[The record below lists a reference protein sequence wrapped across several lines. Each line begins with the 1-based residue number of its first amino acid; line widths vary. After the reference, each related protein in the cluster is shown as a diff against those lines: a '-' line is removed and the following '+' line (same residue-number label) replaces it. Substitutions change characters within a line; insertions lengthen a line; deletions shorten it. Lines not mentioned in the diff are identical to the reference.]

1 MSAKGDKRSLRDS
14 GATQYSLASVMI
26 DPTCFCDDQ
35 AQTGLARHRRTTAPA
50 VDRCDELRIQIAA
63 ALVGGFGMQKLLTS
77 DQFVAGIV
85 ATLALKKRTHFRLSD
100 TELDRRFQEAYEE
113 LVGAEKQYGVQ
124 LNFSFYVDPFH
135 GDSVC
140 LRDTLHAAKEKELI
154 AYNNQTLRTFDVKP
168 SAARA
173 EGYLARNL
181 LPRDFFDSLV
191 DRHFPPD

>member
-1 MSAKGDKRSLRDS
+1 VTTRSTEVQQGIGAPLRRQWIRREEWRILIDADS
-14 GATQYSLASVMI
+14 TR
-26 DPTCFCDDQ
+26 
-35 AQTGLARHRRTTAPA
+35 GL
-50 VDRCDELRIQIAA
+50 
-63 ALVGGFGMQKLLTS
+63 GMQKLLTS

-85 ATLALKKRTHFRLSD
+85 AMLALKERKHFRLSD

-113 LVGAEKQYGVQ
+113 LVGVEKQYGVQ

-154 AYNNQTLRTFDVKP
+154 AYNNPTLRTFDVKL
-168 SAARA
+168 SQVRA
-173 EGYLARNL
+173 EGYLARNP
-181 LPRDFFDSLV
+181 LPRDFFDRLV

>member
-1 MSAKGDKRSLRDS
+1 VLCVKALS
-14 GATQYSLASVMI
+14 
-26 DPTCFCDDQ
+26 CDDSFHGGPERPRQ
-35 AQTGLARHRRTTAPA
+35 ITASA
-50 VDRCDELRIQIAA
+50 VDRREEWRIQIGADSTGE
-63 ALVGGFGMQKLLTS
+63 LGMQKLLTS

-85 ATLALKKRTHFRLSD
+85 AMLALKERKHFRLSD

-113 LVGAEKQYGVQ
+113 LVGVEKQYGVR

-154 AYNNQTLRTFDVKP
+154 AYNNPTLRTFDVKL
-168 SAARA
+168 SQARA
-173 EGYLARNL
+173 EGYLARNP